1 LKPISL
7 LVKNMAWG
15 WWGKGRCARGPWPG
29 NGPFSYLPP
38 WERPG
43 WIYGPGACWWIYGAR
58 VPPPP
63 PGISYYTYP
72 GLTASDLE
80 AYKKWLEDA
89 RARLDEQIREL
100 DKRIR
105 EIKEKQ

>member
-1 LKPISL
+1 
-7 LVKNMAWG
+7 M
-15 WWGKGRCARGPWPG
+15 
-29 NGPFSYLPP
+29 
-38 WERPG
+38 
-43 WIYGPGACWWIYGAR
+43 YGAR

-72 GLTASDLE
+72 GLSASDLE